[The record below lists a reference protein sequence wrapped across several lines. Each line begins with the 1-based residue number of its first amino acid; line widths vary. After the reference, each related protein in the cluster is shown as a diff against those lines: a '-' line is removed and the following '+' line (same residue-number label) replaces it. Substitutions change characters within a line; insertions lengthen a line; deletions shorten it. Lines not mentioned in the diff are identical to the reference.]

1 MKKLGGV
8 WMLFLLLFLSVK
20 NYAQSYQ
27 PNWASLDQR
36 PVPQWFK
43 NVKFGIFIHWGVH
56 AVPAYC
62 SKGNYAEWYQY
73 GLATGDT
80 ARMNYQKLKFN
91 SAPYADFANQFK
103 AELFK
108 PDEWASLIE
117 KSGAKYVVLT
127 SKHHDGFALW
137 PSKEA
142 DNSWGYPW
150 NSVTTGPKRD
160 LIADLFASLR
170 KTSVKPGLYYS
181 LFEWFNPLYL
191 KDKNKYVT
199 EHMWPQMKELIN
211 NYQPEVF
218 WTDGDWDLSAETW
231 KSQQF
236 LAWLYNESTVK
247 EKVVTYDRW
256 GAGTRFHHGGVYT
269 PEYQPDI
276 NFEDHYWE
284 ESRGMGMSYG
294 YNREEDAWDYNS
306 VQSLVLQLVDKV
318 SAGGNFLLDIGPDEH
333 GKIPPIMQERLLDI
347 GKWMDINSEA
357 IYNTERWKRPSQW
370 TDGKTDYKP
379 KKGEDFLIKTT
390 INPEQGYAVKD
401 CFFTYN
407 AEKNNLYAIL
417 PKWPNDKTFTIKD
430 LKLNQN
436 TKIELLETKQVLQ
449 WKQVKNDV
457 IIAFPDFNP
466 NKIKSQHAFAI
477 KINND
482 GKFVKKPKATVNYL
496 KGTTYPTVQIETIA
510 NTQIF
515 YTLDGTEPTTAAIAY
530 KLPFSVKND
539 TTLKFAAFAAEI
551 LPSNTQSIALKT
563 YNWQK
568 TQVVPNLK
576 NGISLS
582 IYETPITAVDDLLM
596 QKPLQTKLVKNV
608 SLSDTTR
615 KEHVGLV
622 FEGWIKIPEDAVY
635 DFYLSGDD
643 GTKLWMDNQVL
654 ISSANVNGSDLR
666 TAKMAFKK
674 GFHQIKLAYLQVG
687 GDASLKLQIKSA
699 NFKKQNIPSNWW
711 FTQIKYNR

>member
-1 MKKLGGV
+1 MKIIKKV
-8 WMLFLLLFLSVK
+8 LFALLCVFAFQS
-20 NYAQSYQ
+20 NAQTYQ
-27 PNWASLDQR
+27 PNWESLDKR

-43 NVKFGIFIHWGVH
+43 NVKFGIFIHWGVYS
-56 AVPAYC
+56 VPGYC

-80 ARMNYQKLKFN
+80 ARVKYQQVKFN
-91 SAPYADFANQFK
+91 NAPYADFAHQFK

-142 DNSWGYPW
+142 DKSWGYPW

-170 KTSVKPGLYYS
+170 KTSVRPGLYYS
-181 LFEWFNPLYL
+181 LYEWFNPIYK
-191 KDKNKYVT
+191 KDKKQYVN
-199 EHMWPQMKELIN
+199 EHMWPQMQELIN
-211 NYQPEVF
+211 NYRPEVF

-231 KSQQF
+231 KSQHF
-236 LAWLYNESTVK
+236 LAWLYNESPVK

-256 GAGTRFHHGGVYT
+256 GGGTRFHHGGVYT

-306 VQSLVLQLVDKV
+306 AQSLVLQLVDKV
-318 SAGGNFLLDIGPDEH
+318 SGGGNFLLDIGPDAH

-370 TDGKTDYKP
+370 TEGKIGYKP

-390 INPEQGYAVKD
+390 INPESGYAVKD

-407 AEKNNLYAIL
+407 AANNNLYAIL
-417 PKWPNDKTFTIKD
+417 PKWPNNKTFVIRDLTLQKD
-430 LKLNQN
+430 
-436 TKIELLETKQVLQ
+436 TKIEFLETKQNLKWQ
-449 WKQVKNDV
+449 QVNNDV
-457 IIAFPDFNP
+457 VIEMPEFNP
-466 NKIKSQHAFAI
+466 NQIKSQHAYVI

-482 GKFVKKPKATVNYL
+482 GKFVQKPKATISYL
-496 KGTTYPTVQIETIA
+496 NGATYPTVQIASIA
-510 NTQIF
+510 NAKIF
-515 YTLDGTEPTTAAIAY
+515 YTLDGSEPSSSSILY
-530 KLPFSVKND
+530 IKPFSVKNKV
-539 TTLKFAAFAAEI
+539 TLKFAAFADEA
-551 LPSNTQSIALKT
+551 LPSNTQAIPLKV
-563 YNWQK
+563 YNWQNAK
-568 TQVVPNLK
+568 TVNNVK
-576 NGISLS
+576 NGISVTV
-582 IYETPITAVDDLLM
+582 YETNIKSVDDLM
-596 QKPLQTKLVKNV
+596 TQKPLKTKFTNNV
-608 SLSDTTR
+608 SLRDTTR

-622 FEGWIKIPEDAVY
+622 FDGWIKVPENGLY

-643 GTKLWMDNQVL
+643 GTKLWINDEVL
-654 ISSANVNGSDLR
+654 ITSEHLNGSDLR
-666 TAKMAFKK
+666 SAKIALKK
-674 GFHQIKLAYLQVG
+674 GFHQIKLAYLQIG
-687 GDASLKLQIKSA
+687 GDASLNLQIESA

-711 FTQIKYNR
+711 FSNIK

>member
-1 MKKLGGV
+1 MKKLNCI
-8 WMLFLLLFLSVK
+8 LLFFLLLFFFPKLS
-20 NYAQSYQ
+20 AQTYQ
-27 PNWASLDQR
+27 PNWDSLDKR

-43 NVKFGIFIHWGVH
+43 DVKFGIFIHWGVYS
-56 AVPAYC
+56 VPGYC

-73 GLATGDT
+73 GLATGDA
-80 ARMNYQKLKFN
+80 ARINYQKLKFN
-91 SAPYADFANQFK
+91 NAPYADFANQFK
-103 AELFK
+103 AELFQ

-142 DNSWGYPW
+142 DKSWGYPW

-211 NYQPEVF
+211 NYQPDVF

-236 LAWLYNESTVK
+236 LAWLYNESAVRQN
-247 EKVVTYDRW
+247 VVTYDRW

-269 PEYQPDI
+269 PEYQPDV

-306 VQSLVLQLVDKV
+306 AQSLVLQLVDKV
-318 SAGGNFLLDIGPDEH
+318 SGGGNFLLDIGPDEH

-347 GKWMDINSEA
+347 GKWMDINGEA

-370 TDGKTDYKP
+370 TEGEIGYKP

-390 INPEQGYAVKD
+390 INPEMGYAVKD

-407 AEKNNLYAIL
+407 VEKNNLYAIL

-449 WKQVKNDV
+449 WKQVNNDV

-466 NKIKSQHAFAI
+466 NQIKSQHAFVI

-496 KGTTYPTVQIETIA
+496 NGTTYPTVQIETIA
-510 NTQIF
+510 NAQIF
-515 YTLDGTEPTTAAIAY
+515 YTLDGSEPTTAAIAY

-539 TTLKFAAFAAEI
+539 ANLNFAAFADGL

-568 TQVVPNLK
+568 NQVVPNLK
-576 NGISLS
+576 NGISLT
-582 IYETPITAVDDLLM
+582 IYETPITVVDDLLM
-596 QKPLQTKLVKNV
+596 QKPLQTKLVINV
-608 SLSDTTR
+608 SLSDITR

-622 FEGWIKIPEDAVY
+622 FDGWIKIPEDAVY
-635 DFYLSGDD
+635 NFYLSGDD

-654 ISSANVNGSDLR
+654 IPSAHVNGSDLR
-666 TAKMAFKK
+666 TAKMALKK
-674 GFHQIKLAYLQVG
+674 GFHQIKLAYLQIG
-687 GDASLKLQIKSA
+687 GDASLKLQVESPSL
-699 NFKKQNIPSNWW
+699 KKQNIPSTWW
-711 FTQIKYNR
+711 FTNPK